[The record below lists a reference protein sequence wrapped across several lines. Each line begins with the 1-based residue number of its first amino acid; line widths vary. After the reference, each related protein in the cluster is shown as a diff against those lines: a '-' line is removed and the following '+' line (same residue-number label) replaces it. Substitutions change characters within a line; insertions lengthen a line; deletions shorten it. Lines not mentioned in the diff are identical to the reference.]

1 MENAVVNSARRII
14 WALIAL
20 QIMVGLANGS
30 TIAIGSLIAA
40 DLGGDVAGGLGSTM
54 TTIGAAVF
62 AIPLARLVATRGR
75 GFSLGLGM
83 VVAIIGAALAIVAAE
98 ARIFIL
104 LLIAFVF
111 VGSSMAVNFQARFAA
126 ADVST
131 LANRGRNISLVV
143 WSTTIG
149 AVAGPNLL
157 PLGTT
162 IGKALGLRDYSGTYV
177 IVLAAQIA
185 ALAIIALALRIP
197 APVRAEA
204 AQAKGAEAENVGKQ
218 GGEHT
223 RGLKAFAPG
232 TFYPI
237 AFLAAA
243 HFTMIALMSMTAVH
257 MKAHGAALQI
267 IGLTI
272 SLHILGMYGLSPVFG
287 TLADK
292 VGRMFTL
299 RLGSALLVLSAVLL
313 IFLGGSELAVIIA
326 LTSLGLGWSAA
337 LVTSSALLTDA
348 APSAEAPK
356 YQGRSDLVMNIA
368 GAFGGILAGP
378 VVTAW
383 GMPTLAVICL
393 VIVIGV
399 ASYQLKARNFP
410 VHA

>member
-1 MENAVVNSARRII
+1 M
-14 WALIAL
+14 
-20 QIMVGLANGS
+20 
-30 TIAIGSLIAA
+30 
-40 DLGGDVAGGLGSTM
+40 
-54 TTIGAAVF
+54 F

-197 APVRAEA
+197 APVRADA

-223 RGLKAFAPG
+223 RGLKAFAGGFAPG

-348 APSAEAPK
+348 AASAEAPK